1 MTINIAMITRL
12 VFACSLA
19 ILSSHSLRASEPN
32 ASPQKSKQPNIVV
45 ILADDLGWNAVG
57 YHNGFVP
64 TPNIDRIATEGVQLD
79 RFYVS
84 PMCSPTRA
92 GLMTGRYAFHLGLAR
107 SVIFP
112 WKRDG
117 LKPAELTL
125 PEALGQVGYAHRGAF
140 GKWHLG
146 HLEPQWHPLAQ
157 GFTEYVGCYNGAA
170 DYWTREREG
179 EIDWHVNHEP
189 TPAKGYTTDLIA
201 DAASAFIADRA
212 GEGPFFCYVPFTAPH
227 EPLQAPESYLKKF
240 AHLDGKPNDGQPGEK
255 QRLAALIAAMDDG
268 IGRILT
274 QLEQSGVADDT
285 IVFFFSDNGGVGRI
299 RGNNDPLRGAK
310 LSVYEGGVRVPAAVR
325 WPGRIDGGRKVE
337 TPMMNIDVMPTLLGL
352 VGGESVLAAAAKS
365 DHPIAGVN
373 LSADLLSDAPVPPP
387 KRDLYFFH
395 SQNGLDHEQLAVT
408 TPKGW
413 KLQIVGP
420 DVRRN
425 GGYQTPQHTLELYNV
440 QTDPNETTNLATE
453 KPKLTARLAA
463 KLVAFRQSEPADA
476 MPNAPKP
483 ADFVPPKNW
492 RNAEKPAGDAS
503 AEVQQTPKVQTAV
516 AARQEPRP
524 PGRPDIVLFIA
535 DDLTCSDIGPYGGV
549 DANTPRLNQLAK
561 QSLRFDNA
569 FAASPTCAPSRSALY
584 TGLFPI
590 RNGAHANHSRIN
602 DGVETLPA
610 YLAKLGYRTVI
621 AGKTH
626 IGPRPQFPFE
636 YLKNSN
642 VRPPGVNNV
651 LLTDL
656 GVDAIDELLQTHD
669 RSQPLCLIV
678 AAHSSHVVWKKNET
692 YDPQAIK
699 LPPHLYDT
707 PQLRETRVDY
717 YTDVTQLD
725 TEVGQVLDSMQR
737 HGYADALFM
746 FTADQGAQFPFEKWN
761 LYDAGIKV
769 PLLVRWPGRVAP
781 ETTTDAMVSL
791 IDVLPTMFAAAG
803 ETPPAGIDG
812 SSFLNVLEGKS
823 DDARDAIFAAHTGDL
838 EMNQAPMR
846 TIRTRQ
852 LKYIENLAPE
862 IPFTTHI
869 SKGEGA
875 ENYWK
880 DWVARS
886 GADPAA
892 AAVVDRY
899 EHRPAEELYDVAADP
914 YELHN
919 LANDPAYAGQKSKL
933 RARLHAWRTEQGED
947 LSKVLMPADAQRGRF
962 PYAE

>member
-1 MTINIAMITRL
+1 MTIKIGMLTRL
-12 VFACSLA
+12 LLACSCVL
-19 ILSSHSLRASEPN
+19 LTSSDLRAEEPS
-32 ASPQKSKQPNIVV
+32 APAKKAKRPNIVV
-45 ILADDLGWNAVG
+45 IVADDLGWNAVG
-57 YHNGFVP
+57 FHDGFVP

-92 GLMTGRYAFHLGLAR
+92 GLMTGRQAISLGMAR
-107 SVIFP
+107 SVVFP
-112 WKRDG
+112 WKRYG
-117 LKPAELTL
+117 LKPDLTTL
-125 PEALGQVGYAHRGAF
+125 PEYLGRVGYAHRGAF

-179 EIDWHVNHEP
+179 EIDWHVNREP
-189 TPAKGYTTDLIA
+189 TPAEGYTTDLIA
-201 DAASAFIADRA
+201 DAACNFISARA

-227 EPLQAPESYLKKF
+227 EPLQAPESYLNKF

-255 QRLAALIAAMDDG
+255 QRLAALIASMDDG
-268 IGRILT
+268 IGRILA
-274 QLEQSGVADDT
+274 QLEESGVADNT
-285 IVFFFSDNGGVGRI
+285 IVWFFSDNGGVGRI
-299 RGNNDPLRGAK
+299 RGNNAPLHGAK
-310 LSVYEGGVRVPAAVR
+310 LSVYEGGVRVPAAIR
-325 WPGRIDGGRKVE
+325 WPGHIDGGRKVE
-337 TPMMNIDVMPTLLGL
+337 TPMMNIDVMPTLLAL
-352 VGGESVLAAAAKS
+352 LDVS
-365 DHPIAGVN
+365 DLPHISKHFE
-373 LSADLLSDAPVPPP
+373 LSEPETAQLISGIDVSTALLNGSQGAIPQ
-387 KRDLYFFH
+387 RDLFFFH
-395 SQNGLDHEQLAVT
+395 GQNGLEREQLAVT

-420 DVRRN
+420 DVRRD
-425 GGYQTPQHTLELYNV
+425 GGYETPKHKVELYNV
-440 QTDPNETTNLATE
+440 FDDPNETKDLAE
-453 KPKLTARLAA
+453 EQPQRVARLAA
-463 KLVAFRQSEPADA
+463 KLVAFRNSEPADA
-476 MPNAPKP
+476 MPVAPKP

-492 RNAEKPAGDAS
+492 RNAETPAADAS
-503 AEVQQTPKVQTAV
+503 THAQDASKVQTAT
-516 AARQEPRP
+516 AARREARP

-549 DANTPRLNQLAK
+549 DASTPRLDQLAK
-561 QSLRFDNA
+561 ESMRFDNA
-569 FAASPTCAPSRSALY
+569 FSASPTCAPSRSALY

-602 DGVETLPA
+602 HGVETLPA
-610 YLAKLGYRTVI
+610 YLAKLGYRTVL

-642 VRPPGVNNV
+642 VRPPGVDNV

-656 GVDAIDELLQTHD
+656 GVDAIDDLLKAHD

-692 YDPQAIK
+692 HDPQAINI
-699 LPPHLYDT
+699 PPHLYDT

-737 HGYADALFM
+737 HGYEDALFM

-769 PLLVRWPGRVAP
+769 PLIVRWPGRVAAD
-781 ETTTDAMVSL
+781 TTTDAMISL
-791 IDVLPTMFAAAG
+791 VDLLPTMFAAAG

-812 SSFLNVLEGKS
+812 RSFLDVLEGKS

-846 TIRTRQ
+846 TIRTKQ

-862 IPFTTHI
+862 IPFSTHI
-869 SKGEGA
+869 SKGQGA
-875 ENYWK
+875 EKYWK

-886 GADPAA
+886 ATDPAA
-892 AAVVDRY
+892 AAVVDEGAVGTR
-899 EHRPAEELYDVAADP
+899 
-914 YELHN
+914 
-919 LANDPAYAGQKSKL
+919 
-933 RARLHAWRTEQGED
+933 
-947 LSKVLMPADAQRGRF
+947 
-962 PYAE
+962 